1 MKETMTATRRSK
13 QRERILEYLRSTTSH
28 PTAQNIY
35 EALLP
40 EFSSLSPGTVYR
52 NLGIL
57 EEKGLVRKIQYG
69 STFDRY
75 DAVTEPH
82 YHFVC
87 RVCGRVYDVPVSL
100 FEELE
105 HKAASSTEHKIEN
118 HRVDFFGVCKKCL
131 AENKEGRE
139 KDAEE

>member
-1 MKETMTATRRSK
+1 MTATRRSK
-13 QRERILEYLRSTTSH
+13 QRERILEYLESTTSH

-40 EFSSLSPGTVYR
+40 EFNSLSPGTVYR

-75 DAVTEPH
+75 DAVTETH
-82 YHFVC
+82 YHFIC
-87 RVCGRVYDVPVSL
+87 RLCGRVYDVPVGVAK
-100 FEELE
+100 ELE
-105 HKAASSTEHKIEN
+105 KRAASSTEHKIEN
-118 HRVDFFGVCKKCL
+118 HRVDFFGVCKECL
-131 AENKEGRE
+131 AKNKEGEEVE
-139 KDAEE
+139 KPDTGR